1 MRWLWAVILMAL
13 PGLALAQSKTV
24 LPDDLEL
31 WVEVTETEYT
41 PFVREMVL
49 ITIKGIYR
57 RHITREKLVQ
67 PDLEGFSWT
76 QLGDDT
82 WRDERINGE
91 LVKTFKR
98 RMAVYPARPGTL
110 TIGAFTHQLTLTDEG
125 DDWFDHQ
132 IMSAPVTID
141 VVAAPL
147 SEDWWF
153 PVKSLQVSDQW
164 SNAPDQLVPGEGV
177 LRVVRV
183 EALGV
188 TAEMI
193 PPMPTLHSPS
203 AMIFPHPEKR
213 FVELSPQ
220 GPQAFAYW
228 RWTIRPSNDTSTI
241 IEPLSFTYFD
251 TVNRVDRQVTISA
264 QRVAYGAVVPD
275 QDANAPIA
283 TRAVSAQLPG
293 WPLAILAALICA
305 GGVFVA
311 LRGHRIAGVP
321 ALRRFWLADPLA
333 RQLWRAARA
342 GRGAEM
348 RRYAAAMLRRDG
360 GSARRR
366 ELLHQ
371 LDLALFDPSARPD
384 SMSDFARDFLYA
396 PDTHTKEHERPY
408 GFSP

>member
-1 MRWLWAVILMAL
+1 MRWLLALIMVAL
-13 PGLALAQSKTV
+13 PGLAIAQSKTV
-24 LPDDLEL
+24 LPQDLEL
-31 WVEVTETEYT
+31 WVEVTETEHT

-67 PDLEGFSWT
+67 PDFEGFSWT

-132 IMSAPVTID
+132 ITSAPVSID
-141 VVAAPL
+141 VVAAPT

-153 PVKSLQVSDQW
+153 PVKFLKVSDQW

-213 FVELSPQ
+213 FVELTPQ

-241 IEPLSFTYFD
+241 VEPLSFTYFD

-264 QRVAYGAVVPD
+264 QRVAYGSVTPD
-275 QDANAPIA
+275 QDGA
-283 TRAVSAQLPG
+283 TTVEVQAASAQLPG
-293 WPLAILAALICA
+293 GPLAVLAALICA

-311 LRGHRIAGVP
+311 LKGHRIAGMS
-321 ALRRFWLADPLA
+321 ALRRFWWADPLA
-333 RQLWRAARA
+333 RQLRRAARG

-348 RRYAAAMLRRDG
+348 RGHAAAMLRRDG
-360 GSARRR
+360 VTARRQ

-371 LDLALFDPSARPD
+371 LDLVLFDPSARPD
-384 SMSDFARDFLYA
+384 SMPDFARDFLRA
-396 PDTHTKEHERPY
+396 ADTPPKGNRQV
-408 GFSP
+408 S

>member
-1 MRWLWAVILMAL
+1 MTWLWVLIMMAL
-13 PGLALAQSKTV
+13 PGLAQAQSKTV
-24 LPDDLEL
+24 LPQDLEL
-31 WVEVTETEYT
+31 WVEVAETDYT

-67 PDLEGFSWT
+67 PDFEGFSWT

-98 RMAVYPARPGTL
+98 RMAVYPSRPGAL
-110 TIGAFTHQLTLTDEG
+110 TIGAFTHQLTLTDDG

-141 VVAAPL
+141 VVAAP
-147 SEDWWF
+147 SGQDWWF
-153 PVKSLQVSDQW
+153 PVKSLKVSDQW
-164 SNAPDQLVPGEGV
+164 SNAPDQLAPGEGV

-241 IEPLSFTYFD
+241 VEPLSFTYFD

-264 QRVAYGAVVPD
+264 QRVAYGSAVPD
-275 QDANAPIA
+275 QGGATPIA
-283 TRAVSAQLPG
+283 APAVSAQLPG
-293 WPLAILAALICA
+293 WPLAVLAALICA
-305 GGVFVA
+305 GGVVVA
-311 LRGHRIAGVP
+311 LRGHRIAGMP
-321 ALRRFWLADPLA
+321 ALRRFWFADPLA
-333 RQLWRAARA
+333 RQLRRAARA
-342 GRGAEM
+342 GRTAEM
-348 RRYAAAMLRRDG
+348 RSYAAAILRRDG
-360 GSARRR
+360 ITPRRQD
-366 ELLHQ
+366 LLHQ
-371 LDLALFDPSARPD
+371 LDLVLFDPSGQPD
-384 SMSDFARDFLYA
+384 SMKNFARDFLLS
-396 PDTHTKEHERPY
+396 PDVHTTAYRPI
-408 GFSP
+408 S